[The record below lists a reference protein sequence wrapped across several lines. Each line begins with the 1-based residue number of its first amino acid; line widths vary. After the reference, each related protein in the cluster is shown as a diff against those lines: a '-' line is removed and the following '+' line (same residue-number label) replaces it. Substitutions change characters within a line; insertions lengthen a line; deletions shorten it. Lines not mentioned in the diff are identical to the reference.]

1 MRSSKQFNFAR
12 TGRQTFNDAVH
23 FVRFVTC
30 GTDFGHYDVAI
41 QPAVQH
47 PRIALHSHLFH
58 NAQRNWVF
66 SRYQNKFFVKC
77 EMYQTVF
84 FAVVKPVTRPSGSD
98 DPLQLVGLDP
108 NDFVYSFVAPQLKTL
123 ERPRFTNWIH
133 SMIYIDRLN
142 RIKCT
147 SLPSSI
153 ARPVTQRKM
162 SPSSWRIGIL
172 SCLISSSDKVP

>member
-1 MRSSKQFNFAR
+1 MMPYISSGLWLVAR
-12 TGRQTFNDAVH
+12 TSATMTSQSSP
-23 FVRFVTC
+23 RFSILGLPFIPTYSIEHQEIE
-30 GTDFGHYDVAI
+30 F
-41 QPAVQH
+41 
-47 PRIALHSHLFH
+47 
-58 NAQRNWVF
+58 F
-66 SRYQNKFFVKC
+66 SRYQKKFFVKC

-133 SMIYIDRLN
+133 SMIYIDRLI
-142 RIKCT
+142 RMKCT

-172 SCLISSSDKVP
+172 NCLISSSDKVP